1 MSQISLTFPDGNSR
15 DYPAGITAAEVAASI
30 APSLA
35 KNAISASLDGQH
47 IDLAWPITQ
56 SGRIAINTM
65 KDQEPAL
72 ELIRHDLA
80 HIMARAVQELW
91 PDVKVT
97 IGPVRDQ
104 GWFYDFDRAEPFTP
118 EDLGAI
124 EQRMKQIIAARDPVR
139 TEVWDRARAR
149 AYYED
154 RGEPFK
160 VELLDRIPGDE
171 PIRMYWHGDWQD
183 LCRGP
188 HLQSTGQVPA
198 DAFKLTHVAGAY
210 WLGDA
215 SRPMLQRIY
224 GVAFK
229 NRDDLKAHLT
239 MLEEA
244 AKRDHRKLGREMELF
259 HFQEEAPGMV
269 FWHPNGWTIYREL
282 EAYMRR
288 RLIRAGYKEIKTP
301 QVVDRILW
309 EKSGHWE
316 AYRENMFIVEVDE
329 EGAKEKRINA
339 LKPMNCPCHVQ
350 VYNHGLKSYRDLPLR
365 MAEFGSCNR
374 YEPSGAL
381 HGIMRVRGF
390 TQDDAH
396 IFCTEDQIE
405 VECAGFIGLLSSVY
419 RDLGFEKFDIKLS
432 TRPDV
437 RVGSDEIW
445 DKAEAALKGAIEHL
459 GLPYEIN
466 PGDGAFYGPKL
477 DFKLTDAIGRE
488 WQCGTFQ
495 CDFNLPQRLE
505 AEYVGEDGGKHRP
518 VMLHRAVLGSFERFI
533 GILIENYAGK
543 LPFWLAPRQVVVA
556 SIVSGADDYVHE
568 VVAALREAGI
578 RAEADTR
585 NEKINYK
592 VREHSVGKVPAI
604 MAIGM
609 KEVEE
614 RTVSVRRLGE
624 QGSRVAALDAVVA
637 AVQHQDR
644 APPRTEPGRRQQRG
658 EHRVLVVLPA
668 HHQPEVDARRGTGL
682 CQQRQRYDMNNQKD
696 GCAASQ
702 RVDVHQPFHG
712 LPRLTDGNVRAGHRL
727 GAARGGP
734 TTRR

>member
-35 KNAISASLDGQH
+35 KNAISASLDGLH
-47 IDLAWPITQ
+47 IDLAWPIET

-65 KDQEPAL
+65 KDAEPAL

-124 EQRMKQIIAARDPVR
+124 EARMKQIINARDPVR

-149 AYYED
+149 AYYEE

-224 GVAFK
+224 GVAFR

-350 VYNHGLKSYRDLPLR
+350 VYNQGLKSYRDLPLR
-365 MAEFGSCNR
+365 LAEFGSCHR
-374 YEPSGAL
+374 YESSGSM
-381 HGIMRVRGF
+381 HGLMRVRGF
-390 TQDDAH
+390 VQDDAH

-405 VECAGFIGLLSSVY
+405 QECAGFIGLLSSVY
-419 RDLGFEKFDIKLS
+419 QDLGFEKFDIKLS

-459 GLPYEIN
+459 DLPYEIN

-495 CDFNLPQRLE
+495 CDFNLPQRLD
-505 AEYVGEDGGKHRP
+505 AEYVGEDGHKHMP

-533 GILIENYAGK
+533 GILIENYSGK
-543 LPFWLAPRQVVVA
+543 MPLWLAPRQVVVA

-568 VVAALREAGI
+568 IVAQLRDAGI
-578 RAEADTR
+578 RAEADIR

-592 VREHSVGKVPAI
+592 VREHSVGKVPVI

-609 KEVEE
+609 KEVED
-614 RTVSVRRLGE
+614 RTVSIRRLDK
-624 QGSRVAALDAVVA
+624 QGSEVLKLDQAVKMLRDEA
-637 AVQHQDR
+637 S
-644 APPRTEPGRRQQRG
+644 PP
-658 EHRVLVVLPA
+658 
-668 HHQPEVDARRGTGL
+668 D
-682 CQQRQRYDMNNQKD
+682 
-696 GCAASQ
+696 
-702 RVDVHQPFHG
+702 
-712 LPRLTDGNVRAGHRL
+712 L
-727 GAARGGP
+727 G
-734 TTRR
+734 

>member
-1 MSQISLTFPDGNSR
+1 MSQISLTFPDGNAR

-35 KNAISASLDGQH
+35 KNAISASLDGRH
-47 IDLAWPITQ
+47 IDLQWPITTGG
-56 SGRIAINTM
+56 SIAINTM
-65 KDQEPAL
+65 KDSEPAL

-124 EQRMKQIIAARDPVR
+124 EARMKQIIAARDPVR
-139 TEVWDRARAR
+139 TEVWDRDRAR
-149 AYYED
+149 AHYEAQ
-154 RGEPFK
+154 GEPFK
-160 VELLDRIPGDE
+160 IELLDRIPEAE

-188 HLQSTGQVPA
+188 HLQHTGQVPA

-269 FWHPNGWTIYREL
+269 FWHPNGWSIYREM

-288 RLIRAGYKEIKTP
+288 RLIRADYKEIKTP

-350 VYNHGLKSYRDLPLR
+350 VYNQGLKSYRDLPLR
-365 MAEFGSCNR
+365 LAEFGSCHR
-374 YEPSGAL
+374 YEPSGSM
-381 HGIMRVRGF
+381 HGLMRVRGF
-390 TQDDAH
+390 VQDDAH

-405 VECAGFIGLLSSVY
+405 AECAGFIGLLSSVY
-419 RDLGFEKFDIKLS
+419 KDLGFEKFDIKLS

-459 GLPYEIN
+459 GLPYEVN

-505 AEYVGEDGGKHRP
+505 AEYVGEDGAKHMP

-533 GILIENYAGK
+533 GILIENYSGK
-543 LPFWLAPRQVVVA
+543 LPLWLAPRQVVVA

-568 VVAALREAGI
+568 VVAALRAAGL

-592 VREHSVGKVPAI
+592 VREHSVGKVPVI
-604 MAIGM
+604 MAVGL

-614 RTVSVRRLGE
+614 RSVSIRRLDR
-624 QGSRVAALDAVVA
+624 QGS
-637 AVQHQDR
+637 
-644 APPRTEPGRRQQRG
+644 E
-658 EHRVLVVLPA
+658 
-668 HHQPEVDARRGTGL
+668 
-682 CQQRQRYDMNNQKD
+682 
-696 GCAASQ
+696 S
-702 RVDVHQPFHG
+702 HG
-712 LPRLTDGNVRAGHRL
+712 LESAVATLRAEATPPDLR
-727 GAARGGP
+727 
-734 TTRR
+734 